1 MKRISPTPWSSRL
14 LRPLPVG
21 LGSPFTTSLYKRHFA
36 DEDLSIPELS
46 PRNKRNRRKLF
57 LQFEESVGQLWLA
70 EWKSSCSLFIF
81 IRSTVPM
88 ISGDFL
94 TRWNAIT
101 VRKGR
106 EKGQFLGISYFWIEV
121 CFSFTLRRNH
131 LHSQPFKLRQDCMQ
145 MLVPYGNTIFSITF
159 CFVLCTKSLL

>member
-1 MKRISPTPWSSRL
+1 
-14 LRPLPVG
+14 
-21 LGSPFTTSLYKRHFA
+21 
-36 DEDLSIPELS
+36 
-46 PRNKRNRRKLF
+46 
-57 LQFEESVGQLWLA
+57 
-70 EWKSSCSLFIF
+70 
-81 IRSTVPM
+81 M

-121 CFSFTLRRNH
+121 CLSLTLRRNH
-131 LHSQPFKLRQDCMQ
+131 LHSQPFKLRRDCMQ